1 MNFRRLTDNDLADF
15 AENVKT
21 LLSGTEISAIDTVTR
36 TSLVTAIGT
45 LPEDLDELVLM
56 AMTSEGERKAVV
68 STKNTARES
77 LISLMAQVRNA
88 LVAGL
93 AKKEQFD
100 LCGFDYREK
109 AQGTYAAQDPT
120 ELSAF
125 GYSNGVN
132 TLKFK
137 GNNRTGSVVYEIWR
151 REGET
156 GTWAVLSTTKKQSF
170 TDTPVVPG
178 QFYEYKVRATAARS
192 VSNFSNAAVI
202 YGVS

>member
-1 MNFRRLTDNDLADF
+1 MNFRRLSDNDLADF

-36 TSLVTAIGT
+36 ASLVTAIST
-45 LPEDLDELVLM
+45 LPEDLDQLVLM
-56 AMTSEGERKAVV
+56 AMTAEGERKAVV

-77 LISLMAQVRNA
+77 LISIMAQVRNA

-137 GNNRTGSVVYEIWR
+137 GNNRSGSVVYEIWR

-156 GTWAVLSTTKKQSF
+156 GTWAVLSTAKKQSF

-178 QFYEYKVRATAARS
+178 QLYEYKVRATAARS
-192 VSNFSNAAVI
+192 VSNFSNSAVI